1 MRLALADKPPNNESS
16 PRHRTSLG
24 FTRDL
29 ALAMEL
35 PFIPIAAVMIAGGL
49 GYLIDK
55 RLGTLPAFTL
65 VLGLLGFA
73 AGLREI
79 IRRVKSGTK

>member
-1 MRLALADKPPNNESS
+1 MRLALADKPPKNEPS
-16 PRHRTSLG
+16 PQRRTSLG

-35 PFIPIAAVMIAGGL
+35 PFIPIAAVMVAGGL

-65 VLGLLGFA
+65 ILGLLGFA

-79 IRRVKSGTK
+79 IRRVKSGAR